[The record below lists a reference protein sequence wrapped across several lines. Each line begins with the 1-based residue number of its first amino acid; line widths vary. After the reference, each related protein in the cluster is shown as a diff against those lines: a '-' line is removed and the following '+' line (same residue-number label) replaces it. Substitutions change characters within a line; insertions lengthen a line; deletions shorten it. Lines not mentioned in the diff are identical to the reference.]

1 MAVLRK
7 IKDGDTTIYPMTADQ
22 AVFVGEDG
30 TTLDEAL
37 INKADGVNT
46 FGGFKCGQGAT
57 AQSGGAIGN
66 KASALSGGA
75 AGQNALSI
83 TGGAVGLG
91 ASTQS
96 GGAIGEGSSSPI
108 GGAIGQ
114 SASSTSGGAVG
125 AGASSTTGGAIG
137 TGASSEDG
145 GAVGNG
151 ASSENGGAVGKNA
164 STRYGGAVGV
174 GASSEAGGAI
184 GGNAYTGFGGAIGD
198 GTSSTN
204 GGAVGRSAKTS
215 SGFAGGYKAKTVT
228 STDEPIDAIQ
238 LGTGTN
244 SNEKTLQVYNYQLM
258 DASGNIPQARLLNAF
273 SGLISSSSNKFN
285 SPGADYAEYF
295 EWADSNSNNEDRR
308 GLFVT
313 CVEDKI
319 QLANPGDDI
328 IGAISANPS
337 IIGNAQEDMYEK
349 DIFGAPIKD
358 EDGNYKLNPNYDS
371 SKEYIPYSERP
382 EFGIVGLLGQLIVVD
397 DGTCTAGGYCTSGNN
412 GIGTKSDKGY
422 KVLKRI
428 DSNHIKI
435 LVK

>member
-7 IKDGDTTIYPMTADQ
+7 IKDGKTTIYPITADQ

-37 INKADGVNT
+37 NNKANKVNALSGFEGGLDASSAEGGAVGYNARSNRGGAVGNDASSVDG
-46 FGGFKCGQGAT
+46 GAAGYGAST
-57 AQSGGAIGN
+57 ESGGAIGQDASSESGFAGGN
-66 KASALSGGA
+66 GASADY
-75 AGQNALSI
+75 
-83 TGGAVGLG
+83 GGAVGYK
-91 ASTQS
+91 ASATY
-96 GGAIGEGSSSPI
+96 GGAVGYGAKETLAGFAGGNGARVTGG

-114 SASSTSGGAVG
+114 ASSATSGGAVG
-125 AGASSTTGGAIG
+125 R
-137 TGASSEDG
+137 
-145 GAVGNG
+145 N
-151 ASSENGGAVGKNA
+151 
-164 STRYGGAVGV
+164 
-174 GASSEAGGAI
+174 
-184 GGNAYTGFGGAIGD
+184 
-198 GTSSTN
+198 
-204 GGAVGRSAKTS
+204 AKTS
-215 SGFAGGYKAKTVT
+215 TGFAGGYQAKTVT

-238 LGTGTN
+238 LGAGTN
-244 SNEKTLQVYNYQLM
+244 STAKTLQVYNYQLM

-273 SGLISSSSNKFN
+273 SGLMSISSNKFN
-285 SPGADYAEYF
+285 SSGADYAEYF
-295 EWADSNSNNEDRR
+295 EWVDSNSNDEDRR

-313 CVEDKI
+313 CIEDKI

-337 IIGNAQEDMYEK
+337 VIGNTQEDMYEK

-358 EDGNYKLNPNYDS
+358 ENGNYKLNPNYDP

-397 DGTCTAGGYCTSGNN
+397 DGTCTVGGYCTSSNN

-435 LVK
+435 LIK